1 MAQQVNRDALGTILG
16 FLSGIFCLILGIL
29 WPLEYSNLALIL
41 GERLESDDF
50 IVKTLLKF
58 TRFFD
63 VRSVFIVFGGTFSV
77 TFVAFPLKKTLR
89 CFASVGKVLAADR
102 SEFEAENLFEQA
114 RKISEKRFNGRR
126 ITNDDLNSISNPMFH
141 RLIENLVIREQI
153 PEEQLAII
161 LRAEIAMYDHRAE
174 EEIEILDFMSIAA
187 PAFGMTGTVVGL
199 VLMLAE
205 TGSIRAVMQSMSV
218 AMLTTL
224 YGVILANLVLIP
236 LASKRKRLKESN
248 QVLMEMIRVGVQS
261 IAKRESPYTLL
272 QELALY
278 LPSKRDEFKSHYE

>member
-16 FLSGIFCLILGIL
+16 FMSGIICLILGIL

-50 IVKTLLKF
+50 MITTLLKF

-89 CFASVGKVLAADR
+89 CFSSVGKVLAADR
-102 SEFEAENLFEQA
+102 SEFEAEDLFEQA
-114 RKISEKRFNGRR
+114 RKISEKRFNGKR

-161 LRAEIAMYDHRAE
+161 LRAEIEMYDHRAE
-174 EEIEILDFMSIAA
+174 EEIEILDFMSVAA